1 MILERMAAAGEEVK
15 LVGSWRS
22 PFVVRVGI
30 ALHLKG
36 VGYELLQ
43 EEFGKKSEILLK
55 SNPVYKKMPVLI
67 HNGKPICESMIIV
80 EYVDEVWASAGPSIL
95 PADPYERAIARFWAA
110 YIDDKLPSAVRIVRG
125 RLEGSK
131 EQAIEQIFTTVQL
144 LEDVFT
150 KCCRGKSFF
159 GGETIGYIDI
169 AFGSWLGW
177 LKAVEKMVGIKFFDG
192 EKLPLLV
199 GWAERFCSNDAVVNI
214 MPQVDMLI
222 EFSKVLQKK
231 N

>member
-1 MILERMAAAGEEVK
+1 MILERMAAAGEVVK
-15 LVGSWRS
+15 LVGSWGS

-110 YIDDKLPSAVRIVRG
+110 YIDDKLPSAVPILIG
-125 RLEGSK
+125 ALEGSK

-144 LEDVFT
+144 LEDAFT
-150 KCCRGKSFF
+150 KCCKGKSFF

-169 AFGSWLGW
+169 AFGSWLGG
-177 LKAVEKMVGIKFFDG
+177 LKAVEKMVGIKFIDG

-222 EFSKVLQKK
+222 EFSKVFQKK